1 MTVKIIISKSEMLFH
16 KVVTYE
22 EGIYEIRIQLGFYYG
37 KLRCRLGLFG
47 SARIIVVIFNVG
59 KYSWKDSS
67 AIQIVFDS
75 ICTFG
80 WSASVNYQ
88 FDYKTVWTGAG

>member
-37 KLRCRLGLFG
+37 KL
-47 SARIIVVIFNVG
+47 
-59 KYSWKDSS
+59 
-67 AIQIVFDS
+67 
-75 ICTFG
+75 
-80 WSASVNYQ
+80 
-88 FDYKTVWTGAG
+88 